1 MTLFKNILCNN
12 RLHHSCTVDNS
23 MPGRVSYK
31 KKKAEYQYCRGHEFK
46 SHTGMNLWIHY
57 ITVQQLHNVFTICH
71 WTWSMLYPSD
81 AQNYIIKYLFILEV
95 FHCMQLL
102 SAWNSSHHL
111 LWTDISKYEWGC
123 LESLSLIIMA
133 IRRIIWNEI

>member
-1 MTLFKNILCNN
+1 MRLCKKRLCNN
-12 RLHHSCTVDNS
+12 WLHHFCTVDNS
-23 MPGRVSYK
+23 MPGRVSY

-46 SHTGMNLWIHY
+46 SHTGVNLWIHY

-71 WTWSMLYPSD
+71 WTWPMLYPSD